1 MSDLNTAAVA
11 ALQAQTRAQMATV
24 MQKQQIDAE
33 RTVVS
38 MIAQLV
44 QAATPEGVGE
54 NVDVSA

>member
-54 NVDVSA
+54 TVDVTA

>member
-38 MIAQLV
+38 MIAQLA

>member
-38 MIAQLV
+38 MIAQLA

-54 NVDVSA
+54 TVDVTA